1 MYCSLSPDEQRNL
14 VNNTFDLMNRSA
26 SAGATYAELD
36 RREREYLDGTS
47 VKNCSTKEE
56 LDQLD
61 SLYKAY
67 MNAYNEYMRYKQYL
81 VDKAYTAGL
90 TSTSGLMYTL

>member
-1 MYCSLSPDEQRNL
+1 MYSLSPDEQRNL

-26 SAGATYAELD
+26 ATGAKCAEFD
-36 RREREYLDGTS
+36 RCDREYLDGIS
-47 VKNCSTKEE
+47 VKNCSTREE

-81 VDKAYTAGL
+81 VDKACTAGL
-90 TSTSGLMYTL
+90 ASTSGLMYTL